1 MTFKATWTAPGTG
14 QKCVT
19 IFAVV
24 AIKPN
29 VWYSYEGPLSRQV
42 CEDPRKDDDMPPM
55 ENDDCKVCED
65 ARYEVRAN
73 SRVT

>member
-1 MTFKATWTAPGTG
+1 M
-14 QKCVT
+14 T

-29 VWYSYEGPLSRQV
+29 VWYSFEGPLSKKV

-55 ENDDCKVCED
+55 ENDRCEVCED
-65 ARYEVRAN
+65 ARYEV
-73 SRVT
+73 SY